1 MTSEV
6 MLLNVQGAALAAD
19 SALTAIEY
27 HPDGTATV
35 RYQTGIDKVYLLD
48 EKMPVAAMIFDVAE
62 FYRYPWGT
70 IFETF
75 RATTSS
81 RGDTVP
87 LVAESMVRFLARWTS
102 GADAKA
108 GKLLPV
114 DEGQERL
121 HFAIYVAALLQRYQ
135 QCVELAGERKLR
147 ADEAVHVR
155 ALDMLRFE
163 TQYAGTYFQNLFL
176 PAGTPPQKRPLIGES
191 SPRLVGLIEQYLP
204 RLIDGMSEA
213 LFGPGVLAPALRT
226 QLAEVTVAS
235 CLTDWMAPGVPQ
247 TGVVLAGF
255 GTDEIRP
262 SYVDLRIGSAFGG
275 IVKHQLV
282 SAGTPSNSEPAIIQS
297 YAQADLI
304 DALLRGAQPGY
315 KYLMFQLM
323 RQGIDSLLN
332 SVSGEVAKKDA
343 GLGKAVLQTFSQAPL
358 ALSRA
363 ILMAGDDIARHAMEM
378 RVAEVVN
385 SSPPDQ
391 LAEQATKMIVLS
403 VIEHE
408 LTGSQSV
415 AQPIL
420 AIRMSK
426 GRAEWVRHSM
436 SHDT

>member
-1 MTSEV
+1 
-6 MLLNVQGAALAAD
+6 
-19 SALTAIEY
+19 
-27 HPDGTATV
+27 
-35 RYQTGIDKVYLLD
+35 
-48 EKMPVAAMIFDVAE
+48 
-62 FYRYPWGT
+62 
-70 IFETF
+70 
-75 RATTSS
+75 
-81 RGDTVP
+81 
-87 LVAESMVRFLARWTS
+87 
-102 GADAKA
+102 
-108 GKLLPV
+108 
-114 DEGQERL
+114 
-121 HFAIYVAALLQRYQ
+121 
-135 QCVELAGERKLR
+135 
-147 ADEAVHVR
+147 
-155 ALDMLRFE
+155 
-163 TQYAGTYFQNLFL
+163 
-176 PAGTPPQKRPLIGES
+176 
-191 SPRLVGLIEQYLP
+191 VG
-204 RLIDGMSEA
+204 
-213 LFGPGVLAPALRT
+213 
-226 QLAEVTVAS
+226 S

-282 SAGTPSNSEPAIIQS
+282 SAGTPSNAEPAIIQS

-332 SVSGEVAKKDA
+332 SVSSEVSKKDA
-343 GLGKAVLQTFSQAPL
+343 GLGKSVLQTFSQAPL

-385 SSPPDQ
+385 SSPPEQ
-391 LAEQATKMIVLS
+391 LAEHATKMIVLS

-420 AIRMSK
+420 AIKMTK
-426 GRAEWVRHSM
+426 GRAEFVRHSM
-436 SHDT
+436 

>member
-35 RYQTGIDKVYLLD
+35 RYQSGVDKVYLLD

-75 RATTSS
+75 RTTMAS

-87 LVAESMVRFLARWTS
+87 LVAEAMVRFLGRWTS

-108 GKLLPV
+108 NKLLPV

-121 HFAIYVAALLQRYQ
+121 NFAIYVAAMLQRYQ
-135 QCVELAGERKLR
+135 QCIELAADRKGR
-147 ADEAVHVR
+147 GDEAVLTR

-176 PAGTPPQKRPLIGES
+176 PHGTPPQKRPLIGES
-191 SPRLVGLIEQYLP
+191 SPRLVQLIEPLLP
-204 RLIDGMSEA
+204 RLIEGMSDA
-213 LFGPGVLAPALRT
+213 LFGPNVLPAGLKT
-226 QLAEVTVAS
+226 QLAEVAVGS

-282 SAGTPSNSEPAIIQS
+282 SAGTPSNAEPAIIQS

-323 RQGIDSLLN
+323 RQGIDSLIN
-332 SVSGEVAKKDA
+332 SVSDEVAKKDA
-343 GLGKAVLQTFSQAPL
+343 GLGKSVKQTFSQAPL

-363 ILMAGDDIARHAMEM
+363 
-378 RVAEVVN
+378 
-385 SSPPDQ
+385 
-391 LAEQATKMIVLS
+391 
-403 VIEHE
+403 
-408 LTGSQSV
+408 
-415 AQPIL
+415 
-420 AIRMSK
+420 
-426 GRAEWVRHSM
+426 
-436 SHDT
+436 

>member
-35 RYQTGIDKVYLLD
+35 RYQSGVDKVFLLD

-70 IFETF
+70 VFETF
-75 RATTSS
+75 RSTTAS
-81 RGDTVP
+81 RGTSVA
-87 LVAESMVRFLARWTS
+87 LVAEAMVRFLGRWTS

-108 GKLLPV
+108 NKLLPI

-121 HFAIYVAALLQRYQ
+121 HFAIYVAAMLQRYQ
-135 QCVELAGERKLR
+135 QCIELAADRKGR
-147 ADEAVHVR
+147 ADEAALSR
-155 ALDMLRFE
+155 GLDMLRFE

-176 PAGTPPQKRPLIGES
+176 PHGTPPQTRPLIGES
-191 SPRLVGLIEQYLP
+191 SPRLVQLIEQYLP
-204 RLIDGMSEA
+204 KLIEGMTDA
-213 LFGPGVLAPALRT
+213 LFGPGVLAGELKT
-226 QLAEVTVAS
+226 QLAEVAVAS

-247 TGVVLAGF
+247 TGVVLTGF
-255 GTDEIRP
+255 GTDDIRP

-282 SAGTPSNSEPAIIQS
+282 SAGMPSNAEPAIIQS

-332 SVSGEVAKKDA
+332 SVSAEVSKKDA
-343 GLGKAVLQTFSQAPL
+343 GLGKSVLQTFSQAPL

-385 SSPPDQ
+385 SSPPEQ
-391 LAEQATKMIVLS
+391 LAEHATKMIVLS

-420 AIRMSK
+420 AIRLTK
-426 GRAEWVRHSM
+426 GRAEWLRHSM
-436 SHDT
+436 